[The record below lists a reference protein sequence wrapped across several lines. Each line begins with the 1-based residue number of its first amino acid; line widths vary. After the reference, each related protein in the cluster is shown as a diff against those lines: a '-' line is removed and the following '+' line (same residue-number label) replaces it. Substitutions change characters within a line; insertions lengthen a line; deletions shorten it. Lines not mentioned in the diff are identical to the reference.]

1 MGDQPAHAKLSP
13 SSASGWMTCAA
24 YPNVQAQYPDTTSA
38 AAAEGTFA
46 HFISDSCFTLD
57 MDAYDFIGVTGKF
70 DGYSFEWTEED
81 AELLQPG
88 IDRIRELPGKFYGE
102 TRVDLSRWMGP
113 GQFGTM
119 DRFVIG
125 EDFAEGD
132 DLKWGR
138 GIPVQAVGNKQ
149 VRIYLLGAM
158 ALYAPHVT
166 DRDFPIYLNIDQ
178 PRCSGGGGRWKM
190 TYGELL
196 DFGEEVRA
204 AAARTY
210 VDNPQRTAS
219 KDACLWCKGKH
230 ECSTFDAFNLEMLSL
245 EFDDLDTGQI
255 ELPDPDGLT
264 HARRRVILDHRQMV
278 TKWLD
283 SLHATVY
290 QAAMRGE
297 DTAGLKLVEGR
308 KGADSWI
315 DPKAAERRLVQL
327 IGDKALKKTLIT
339 PTQAGKSISKEDFQP
354 LYNELVKVGERKPT
368 LVDEADERPAIRSLA
383 DIATDFDDL
392 D

>member
-1 MGDQPAHAKLSP
+1 MSDEPAHAKLSP
-13 SSASGWMTCAA
+13 SSASGWMVCPA
-24 YPNVQAQYPDTTSA
+24 YPNVQQLYPDSSSA

-46 HFISDSCFTLD
+46 HSISDFCLTYGL
-57 MDAYDFIGVTGKF
+57 DAYDLIGTVGKVE
-70 DGYSFEWTEED
+70 GYTFEWAEED
-81 AELLQPG
+81 ADLLQPG
-88 IDRIRELPGKFYGE
+88 IDWIREQPGTFYGE
-102 TRVDLSRWMGP
+102 ARVDLSKWMGA

-119 DRFVIG
+119 DRFVLSDDQAVG
-125 EDFAEGD
+125 S

-158 ALYAPHVT
+158 NLYAPHIT
-166 DRDFPIYLNIDQ
+166 DPKFPIILDIDQ
-178 PRCSGGGGRWKM
+178 PRCGNGGGRWKI
-190 TYGELL
+190 TLGELWE
-196 DFGEEVRA
+196 FGEEVRA

-210 VDNPQRTAS
+210 VDNPERVAS
-219 KDACLWCKGKH
+219 KDGCLWCKGKDD
-230 ECSTFDAFNLEMLSL
+230 CTTFDAFNLEMLSL
-245 EFDDLDTGQI
+245 EFEDLDSGSI

-264 HARRRVILDHRQMV
+264 ASRKRVILDHRQMV

-283 SLHATVY
+283 SVHASVY

-297 DTAGLKLVEGR
+297 DTGGLKLVDGR
-308 KGADSWI
+308 KSPDSWI

-327 IGDKALKKTLIT
+327 IGDKATKKVLIT
-339 PTQAGKSISKEDFQP
+339 PTQAGKSISKEDWQP
-354 LYNELVKVGERKPT
+354 IYTELVKVGERKPT